1 MTGETLKEYASHNN
15 SSLTHL
21 AATVERS
28 QPGISRIIPGDWGK
42 VGSGWLAR
50 PLSSRVARLGSGG
63 RIHQFL
69 WRRSRAVSNAKRNL
83 AARND
88 EKPFQAVSSNPSW
101 FRVWAN
107 RSYPEGIRLLLC
119 ISTDGRLWRS
129 SQEGQPNER
138 RRKAGQSERSNREG
152 HGISAGSVKTF
163 RTAGDVKN
171 APLACERKAT

>member
-1 MTGETLKEYASHNN
+1 MAICGMIAGSSLKERRSK
-15 SSLTHL
+15 
-21 AATVERS
+21 AAVNRLKSEV
-28 QPGISRIIPGDWGK
+28 SRIIPGDWGK
-42 VGSGWLAR
+42 AESGWLAR
-50 PLSSRVARLGSGG
+50 PLLSRIARSGSGG

-129 SQEGQPNER
+129 RLGGISQTKDAER
-138 RRKAGQSERSNREG
+138 RDKVSVCTGKDT
-152 HGISAGSVKTF
+152 GS
-163 RTAGDVKN
+163 RQD
-171 APLACERKAT
+171 P